1 MSGTLRV
8 RVIIDDASRPKMPRH
23 VRLQMNEL
31 RDRWVVLA
39 PEKVMW
45 PDPVSV
51 DVLQLCNGLLTLAEI
66 VDKLAV
72 DYNAPPEVIK
82 TDVMEFVQEWT
93 DKRLLL
99 LS

>member
-1 MSGTLRV
+1 
-8 RVIIDDASRPKMPRH
+8 MPRH

-39 PEKVMW
+39 PERVMW

-51 DVLQLCNGLLTLAEI
+51 DVLQLCDGSRSLAEI
-66 VDKLAV
+66 VEKLAA
-72 DYNAPPEVIK
+72 DYNAPPGIIK
-82 TDVMEFVQEWT
+82 SDVMEFVQEWT

>member
-1 MSGTLRV
+1 
-8 RVIIDDASRPKMPRH
+8 MPRH
-23 VRLQMNEL
+23 VRLQMDEL

-51 DVLQLCNGLLTLAEI
+51 DVLQLCDGSLTLALI

>member
-1 MSGTLRV
+1 MDAARTRAIV
-8 RVIIDDASRPKMPRH
+8 DAASRPNMPRH
-23 VRLQMNEL
+23 VRLQLNEL
-31 RDRWVVLA
+31 RDRYVVLA

-51 DVLQLCNGLLTLAEI
+51 DVLKLCDGSRSIADIAQQLA
-66 VDKLAV
+66 A
-72 DYNAPPEVIK
+72 DYNAPPEVIQ

-93 DKRLLL
+93 DKRLLV

>member
-1 MSGTLRV
+1 MSGALRV

-93 DKRLLL
+93 DKRLFL

>member
-1 MSGTLRV
+1 MSGALRV

>member
-1 MSGTLRV
+1 MSGQERM
-8 RVIIDDASRPKMPRH
+8 RVIVNDASRPKMPRH

-51 DVLQLCNGLLTLAEI
+51 DVLQLCDGELSLGAI
-66 VDKLAV
+66 VEKLAV

-82 TDVMEFVQEWT
+82 TDVMEFVQDWT
-93 DKRLLL
+93 DKRLLI